1 MMPMPHL
8 LNLAKSMS
16 SRVVLCLVS
25 ITVVA
30 VPLIGAQ
37 ENPES
42 PAGIAWAVR
51 GNWRVEAKDA
61 PIQTGD
67 SIQPGSLLRPDPVA
81 APHTIIVLLP
91 DGQRVFYECFTVDDC
106 ARGFR
111 VPSLYRDPERFAVDM
126 LARIGAALLR
136 ENRDFSASS
145 DIHPPF
151 GTPRDELLAVL
162 GPGNQ
167 VQVGGLVTNLPNGRF
182 TLYIRP
188 LDPARPGQFHLVVDK
203 TTPFLSFPLSSAGL
217 YLVIV
222 RDELNR
228 PRIHLF
234 LAAIGSVQEESVK
247 KSFHDMKQ
255 LMHQWDDDFNGW
267 PIHDFQWAYL
277 ESLVAG
283 TQPAGD
289 PQSAS
294 KAEHGSSSDRMA
306 SNQSAANRLPAPGVA
321 AEPTFS
327 PKPGLLAGDTNIVL
341 QSDTPGAVIHFTV
354 DPSQPTANSPVYRAP
369 IVVKGAGVDIKA
381 FASAPGKK
389 DSAVVTAIFR
399 IRK

>member
-1 MMPMPHL
+1 MPMPHL

-16 SRVVLCLVS
+16 GRVVLCLVS
-25 ITVVA
+25 ITVLA
-30 VPLIGAQ
+30 LPLIWAQ
-37 ENPES
+37 ENAAS
-42 PAGIAWAVR
+42 PAGVAWAVK
-51 GNWRVEAKDA
+51 GTWRVEGKDV
-61 PIQTGD
+61 PIHTGD

-81 APHTIIVLLP
+81 AQHTIIVLLP
-91 DGQRVFYECFTVDDC
+91 DGQRVFYECFTLDDC

-126 LARIGAALLR
+126 LARIGAGLTR
-136 ENRDFSASS
+136 EDRDFSAIS

-151 GTPRDELLAVL
+151 GSPRDEILAVL

-167 VQVGGLVTNLPNGRF
+167 VHVEGLVTKLPNGRF
-182 TLYIRP
+182 TVYIRP
-188 LDPARPGQFHLVVDK
+188 LDPARPDQFHLVLDK
-203 TTPFLSFPLSSAGL
+203 TTPSLSFPLPSAGL
-217 YLVIV
+217 YLVTV

-234 LAAIGSVQEESVK
+234 LAAISSAQEASFK

-283 TQPAGD
+283 TRPAGD
-289 PQSAS
+289 PQNAS
-294 KAEHGSSSDRMA
+294 NAEHGSSSERMA
-306 SNQSAANRLPAPGVA
+306 SDQSAANRPPGGVT

-327 PKPGLLAGDTNIVL
+327 PKPGLLAGETNIVL
-341 QSDTPGAVIHFTV
+341 QCDTPGAAIHFTV
-354 DPSQPTANSPVYRAP
+354 NPSQPTANSPVYRAP
-369 IVVKGAGVDIKA
+369 IVVNGGGVDVKA

-399 IRK
+399 MRK

>member
-1 MMPMPHL
+1 MPHL

-16 SRVVLCLVS
+16 GRVVLCLVS

-30 VPLIGAQ
+30 VPLMSAQ
-37 ENPES
+37 ENAAL
-42 PAGIAWAVR
+42 PAGVAWGVK
-51 GNWRVEAKDA
+51 GTWRVEGKDV

-67 SIQPGSLLRPDPVA
+67 NIQPGSLLRPDPVA
-81 APHTIIVLLP
+81 AQHTIIVLLP
-91 DGQRVFYECFTVDDC
+91 DGQRIFYECFTLDDC

-111 VPSLYRDPERFAVDM
+111 VPSLYRDPEPFAVDM
-126 LARIGAALLR
+126 LARIGAALIR
-136 ENRDFSASS
+136 EDRDFSAVP

-151 GTPRDELLAVL
+151 GSPRDEIVAAL

-167 VQVGGLVTNLPNGRF
+167 VHVEGLVTKLPDGRF

-188 LDPARPGQFHLVVDK
+188 LDPARPDQFHLVLDK
-203 TTPFLSFPLSSAGL
+203 TTPLISFSLPSAGL
-217 YLVIV
+217 YLVTV

-234 LAAIGSVQEESVK
+234 LAAISPAQEAGFQ
-247 KSFHDMKQ
+247 KSFHDMKE

-289 PQSAS
+289 RHGAS
-294 KAEHGSSSDRMA
+294 KPEHGSSSERVA
-306 SNQSAANRLPAPGVA
+306 GNQPAANRPPAPGVA

-327 PKPGLLAGDTNIVL
+327 PKAGLLAGDTSIVL
-341 QSDTPGAVIHFTV
+341 QSDTEGAVIHFTV
-354 DPSQPTANSPVYRAP
+354 NPSQPTANSPVYRAP
-369 IVVKGAGVDIKA
+369 IMVKGAGLDVKA